1 MSTRPTVAQGLAAAL
16 EGLGVRRL
24 FGIPGGGSSLDV
36 IEAAGE
42 KGIEFILARGETS
55 AAIMAMEMREPA
67 TSAVPTVIV
76 TVPSGAR
83 LRVAEVSPPRL
94 NQNPPATPRPCPSGS
109 GDL

>member
-55 AAIMAMEMREPA
+55 AAIMA
-67 TSAVPTVIV
+67 AVTAELSGTPGVIV
-76 TVPSGAR
+76 TGVGPGAASAVNGIAYASLER
-83 LRVAEVSPPRL
+83 
-94 NQNPPATPRPCPSGS
+94 
-109 GDL
+109 